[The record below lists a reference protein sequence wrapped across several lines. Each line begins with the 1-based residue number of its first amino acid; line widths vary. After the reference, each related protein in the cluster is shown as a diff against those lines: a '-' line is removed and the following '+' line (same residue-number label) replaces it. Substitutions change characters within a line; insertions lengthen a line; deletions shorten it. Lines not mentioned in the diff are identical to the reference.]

1 MAING
6 ILYYWIS
13 RSILRP
19 LKLLSDGTR
28 EIRNGNLDVK
38 MKYSRNDEFGDVCQ
52 NFEDMRKYLK
62 DSVKQRLEDE
72 KRRKELITGI
82 SHDLRTP
89 LTTINGYLDG
99 LIDGIA
105 DTPEKQYKYLA
116 AMKTRTGNMVNLV
129 ESLSEYSRL
138 DKDFK
143 YHMEDVDLSEYVKK
157 YLETHRTDLQE
168 LNIEILFQNPGKQ
181 YPVMLDQREFKRI
194 FDNLITNTAKYRIKE
209 KSQVLISVK
218 NTLDEQWIELTFQ
231 DDGPGV
237 PQESLTN
244 LFDSFYR
251 VDISR
256 NRAEKGSGIGLAVVR
271 EIVIGHGGN
280 VYAQNRSGLAII
292 IHLPAR
298 EEILIVEDD
307 ELIAELE
314 RDYLEIND
322 FECEIAARGTTGLEK
337 ALAEN
342 FDLII
347 IDIMLPGMDGFEV
360 ITELR
365 KKKQTPVIFLSAK
378 NTDIDKIRGLGLG
391 ADDYMTKPFSP
402 NELVARVKAHISR
415 YDTLT
420 SKSGDVI
427 TVGKLMID
435 KDAHKVTVDGKEI
448 SLTAKEYDLLLFLAE
463 NPNHT
468 FSKEVLFD
476 RIWGMDAIGDVS
488 TVTVHIQRVR
498 DKINTENERY
508 IETIWGVGYRFNI

>member
-1 MAING
+1 
-6 ILYYWIS
+6 
-13 RSILRP
+13 
-19 LKLLSDGTR
+19 
-28 EIRNGNLDVK
+28 
-38 MKYSRNDEFGDVCQ
+38 MK
-52 NFEDMRKYLK
+52 K
-62 DSVKQRLEDE
+62 
-72 KRRKELITGI
+72 
-82 SHDLRTP
+82 
-89 LTTINGYLDG
+89 
-99 LIDGIA
+99 
-105 DTPEKQYKYLA
+105 
-116 AMKTRTGNMVNLV
+116 
-129 ESLSEYSRL
+129 
-138 DKDFK
+138 
-143 YHMEDVDLSEYVKK
+143 
-157 YLETHRTDLQE
+157 
-168 LNIEILFQNPGKQ
+168 
-181 YPVMLDQREFKRI
+181 
-194 FDNLITNTAKYRIKE
+194 
-209 KSQVLISVK
+209 
-218 NTLDEQWIELTFQ
+218 
-231 DDGPGV
+231 
-237 PQESLTN
+237 
-244 LFDSFYR
+244 
-251 VDISR
+251 
-256 NRAEKGSGIGLAVVR
+256 
-271 EIVIGHGGN
+271 
-280 VYAQNRSGLAII
+280 
-292 IHLPAR
+292 
-298 EEILIVEDD
+298 ILIIEDD
-307 ELIAELE
+307 SSIAELE

-391 ADDYMTKPFSP
+391 ADDYMTKPFSLSVLLLKIEAHFRRRK
-402 NELVARVKAHISR
+402 NEPGTPKIH
-415 YDTLT
+415 TLT

-468 FSKEVLFD
+468 FSKEILFD